1 MSKLKH
7 FNLFDILQNNVIG
20 VIALHSFILGYSK
33 VKTSQKKSDKIEP
46 SIDFLFYV
54 LPIIYGESSLNSF
67 KSSFELY
74 TAISKDKSISL
85 GLQERAGKMK
95 QQTLDCINL
104 GFSKEIFTINIEEY
118 TIGLNEAQKSSN
130 ILKSTKISSSFY
142 KDIYR
147 ASYRL
152 GNIFAK
158 KDSKM
163 LQLKL
168 NIRF

>member
-1 MSKLKH
+1 MIERE
-7 FNLFDILQNNVIG
+7 FNLFDILQNNTLG
-20 VIALHSFILGYSK
+20 VIALHSFVLGYYK
-33 VKTSQKKSDKIEP
+33 VKEGQKGTEKLFP
-46 SIDFLFYV
+46 SIDYLFYV
-54 LPIIYGESSLNSF
+54 LPIVYGESSLKSL

-74 TAISKDKSISL
+74 TAITKDKGLSL
-85 GLQERAGKMK
+85 GLQERAEKMK
-95 QQTLDCINL
+95 AQTLESLNL
-104 GFSKEIFTINIEEY
+104 GFSKHIFNINTDHY
-118 TIGLNEAQKSSN
+118 TIELNSN
-130 ILKSTKISSSFY
+130 HDSHSLLKAMRFKDTFY
-142 KDIYR
+142 KDVYR